1 MSAATKFEL
10 TFPQQIVLVLVLTA
24 GLGSYPLLKFGTDRV
39 IQGVIAGVV
48 LSVVNV
54 VLGYIVIRYSLNK
67 SYTTFIQIVLGG
79 IAVRLFV
86 MVGLLLISVGLLKFH
101 SISLVG
107 SLFVMYIIFLKIEV
121 LYIHKKIQ
129 NS

>member
-1 MSAATKFEL
+1 MSAAIKVEL
-10 TFPQQIVLVLVLTA
+10 TFLKQVFMVLIVMV
-24 GLGSYPLLKFGTDRV
+24 GFGSYPLLKYGSKQV
-39 IQGVIAGVV
+39 VEGVTAGVL
-48 LSVVNV
+48 LSIVNV
-54 VLGYIVIRYSLNK
+54 LLGFVIIQFSLNR

-86 MVGLLLISVGLLKFH
+86 MVGLLLVCVGLLKLH
-101 SISLVG
+101 PVSVVG
-107 SLFVMYIIFLKIEV
+107 SLFVMYMIFLTIEV

>member
-107 SLFVMYIIFLKIEV
+107 SLFVMYIIFLTIEV